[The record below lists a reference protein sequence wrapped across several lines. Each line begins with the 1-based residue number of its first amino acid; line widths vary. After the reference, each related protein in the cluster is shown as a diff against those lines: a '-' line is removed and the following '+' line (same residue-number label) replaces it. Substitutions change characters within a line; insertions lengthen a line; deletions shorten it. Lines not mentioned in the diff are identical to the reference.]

1 MKQQAETPP
10 VFAGKR
16 ILVIGGTGGIGA
28 ALAKKLLDAGGKV
41 SVIGRHNPFPAK
53 DNPAPERHAAVFLP
67 LNLDDPACLPDL
79 TAAAAHTDVLC
90 VVRGPFLQKPLH
102 ETSGAEWMQTV
113 FANLAVPGAAVS
125 AALPGMRSRRW
136 GRILLFGGTNQMLT
150 EAYITEVLDKMD
162 ADTLVLLQNETN
174 LVGFIMEEAHKRGM
188 KTALNA
194 APMDEKVL
202 SYPLELLDWLIVN
215 EVEGKQIANCQ
226 TDDEI
231 LPVLRKKYP
240 DCGIL
245 LTLGS
250 RGAICDYAGE
260 TYQIGCFKVP
270 VVDTTAAGDTFT
282 GYFLYGMGNGLGV
295 ADSLLL
301 ATTASAM
308 AIGKKGAADSV
319 PLYEEVA
326 ENMKNQVF
334 GTLKAQKK

>member
-1 MKQQAETPP
+1 M
-10 VFAGKR
+10 
-16 ILVIGGTGGIGA
+16 
-28 ALAKKLLDAGGKV
+28 
-41 SVIGRHNPFPAK
+41 
-53 DNPAPERHAAVFLP
+53 
-67 LNLDDPACLPDL
+67 
-79 TAAAAHTDVLC
+79 
-90 VVRGPFLQKPLH
+90 
-102 ETSGAEWMQTV
+102 
-113 FANLAVPGAAVS
+113 
-125 AALPGMRSRRW
+125 
-136 GRILLFGGTNQMLT
+136 
-150 EAYITEVLDKMD
+150 
-162 ADTLVLLQNETN
+162 
-174 LVGFIMEEAHKRGM
+174 
-188 KTALNA
+188 NA

-231 LPVLRKKYP
+231 LPVLREKYP
-240 DCGIL
+240 NCGIL

>member
-1 MKQQAETPP
+1 
-10 VFAGKR
+10 
-16 ILVIGGTGGIGA
+16 
-28 ALAKKLLDAGGKV
+28 
-41 SVIGRHNPFPAK
+41 
-53 DNPAPERHAAVFLP
+53 
-67 LNLDDPACLPDL
+67 
-79 TAAAAHTDVLC
+79 
-90 VVRGPFLQKPLH
+90 
-102 ETSGAEWMQTV
+102 
-113 FANLAVPGAAVS
+113 
-125 AALPGMRSRRW
+125 
-136 GRILLFGGTNQMLT
+136 MLT

-231 LPVLRKKYP
+231 LPVLREKYP
-240 DCGIL
+240 NCGIL

-334 GTLKAQKK
+334 GALKAQKK

>member
-1 MKQQAETPP
+1 MNLDHVYQVDTFLQPGETKSSRSL
-10 VFAGKR
+10 FTNCGGKGLNQSIAAAKAGNQVVHAG
-16 ILVIGGTGGIGA
+16 VIGSGGEMLEEV
-28 ALAKKLLDAGGKV
+28 LAKNGVDVSLLSHVDAPSGHAIIQVDDAGQ
-41 SVIGRHNPFPAK
+41 N
-53 DNPAPERHAAVFLP
+53 
-67 LNLDDPACLPDL
+67 C
-79 TAAAAHTDVLC
+79 
-90 VVRGPFLQKPLH
+90 
-102 ETSGAEWMQTV
+102 
-113 FANLAVPGAAVS
+113 
-125 AALPGMRSRRW
+125 
-136 GRILLFGGTNQMLT
+136 ILLFGGTNQMLT
-150 EAYITEVLDKMD
+150 EAYITDVLDKMD

-250 RGAICDYAGE
+250 RGAVCDYAGE

-270 VVDTTAAGDTFT
+270 VIDTTAAGDTFT

-301 ATTASAM
+301 ATTASTM

-334 GTLKAQKK
+334 GTLKEQKK

>member
-1 MKQQAETPP
+1 MKICNFGSMNLDHVYQVDTFLQPGETKSSRSL
-10 VFAGKR
+10 FTNCGGKGLNQSIAAAKAGNHVVHAG
-16 ILVIGGTGGIGA
+16 VIGSGGEMLEEV
-28 ALAKKLLDAGGKV
+28 LAKNGVDVSLLSHVDAPSGHAIIQVDDAGQ
-41 SVIGRHNPFPAK
+41 N
-53 DNPAPERHAAVFLP
+53 
-67 LNLDDPACLPDL
+67 C
-79 TAAAAHTDVLC
+79 
-90 VVRGPFLQKPLH
+90 
-102 ETSGAEWMQTV
+102 
-113 FANLAVPGAAVS
+113 
-125 AALPGMRSRRW
+125 
-136 GRILLFGGTNQMLT
+136 ILLFGGTNQMLT

-231 LPVLRKKYP
+231 LPVLREKYP
-240 DCGIL
+240 NCGIL